1 MWQEL
6 RDYWLPLM
14 LCVVT
19 LLLAGLLLL
28 LVLVLPLV
36 AEHLPFSHRLIALFT
51 DDPTVRRTCVAGAF
65 GLIVTAFVFF
75 RPNAAALSR
84 KNAPKKPPRDTMA
97 GA

>member
-14 LCVVT
+14 LFVGT
-19 LLLAGLLLL
+19 LLVAILLLL
-28 LVLVLPLV
+28 LVIATPFVIDYLPN
-36 AEHLPFSHRLIALFT
+36 SNRLLDLFRE
-51 DDPTVRRTCVAGAF
+51 DGTVRRTSLAGAL

-75 RPNAAALSR
+75 RPNAAVLSR
-84 KNAPKKPPRDTMA
+84 KSSSTKSPHDTMA

>member
-19 LLLAGLLLL
+19 LLFAAGLLL
-28 LVLVLPLV
+28 LVLVLPLL
-36 AEHLPFSHRLIALFT
+36 AEQLPFSHRLLDLFVS
-51 DDPTVRRTCVAGAF
+51 DATVRRTSIAGAV

-75 RPNAAALSR
+75 RPDASALQR
-84 KNAPKKPPRDTMA
+84 KSAPKKPPPDTMA